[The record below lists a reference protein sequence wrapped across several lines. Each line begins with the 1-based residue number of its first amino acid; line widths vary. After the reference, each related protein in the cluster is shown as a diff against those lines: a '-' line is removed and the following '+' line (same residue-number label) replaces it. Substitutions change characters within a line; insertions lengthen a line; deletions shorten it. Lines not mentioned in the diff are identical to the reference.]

1 MKEATG
7 ELNVSLFVIMVV
19 VLLTAFFFMV
29 IWPGIKGNMNRQAK
43 CAGAVCSAGFDD
55 DGMAICHAPKDAGNT
70 FTCPYRG

>member
-7 ELNVSLFVIMVV
+7 ELNASLVV
-19 VLLTAFFFMV
+19 MIIVALLAAFFFMV

-43 CAGAVCSAGFDD
+43 CAGAVCSEGYND
-55 DGMAICHAPKDAGNT
+55 DGMAECHNPHDAGNT